1 MLVNNATKFRIDKQR
16 YKQEYMSPN
25 SGTTLS
31 SSASYSQNNKHDI
44 KRPLNPNSSDLSFKG
59 LSLGLYKPLDKVY
72 SKADF
77 VKFADTYLGK
87 MGKELLDD
95 ITVTNKSRAHNL
107 ISIDPNNPDNI
118 IISKKT
124 IPHLAWDGIIY
135 PFKILPGDML
145 NGTVELLGKVPG
157 LKNWSAE
164 TLQKPL
170 FKNIRQRSKID
181 SK

>member
-31 SSASYSQNNKHDI
+31 SLASYSQNNKHDI

-135 PFKILPGDML
+135 PFKILPGDKVKL
-145 NGTVELLGKVPG
+145 ELSPYDLSRGRITWRAK
-157 LKNWSAE
+157 
-164 TLQKPL
+164 
-170 FKNIRQRSKID
+170 
-181 SK
+181 

>member
-118 IISKKT
+118 IISK
-124 IPHLAWDGIIY
+124 
-135 PFKILPGDML
+135 
-145 NGTVELLGKVPG
+145 
-157 LKNWSAE
+157 
-164 TLQKPL
+164 
-170 FKNIRQRSKID
+170 
-181 SK
+181 